1 MTLWTGFNSG
11 MTGGIVGP
19 GDRDALIALR
29 ERFINDP
36 DNTDLSM
43 LRPVI
48 ARSWRRSMLCNV
60 STAKR
65 AMEAIAVP
73 QLDEQVLRCAEPVL
87 SELERL
93 CMDTHGC
100 VSLAD
105 PMGTIAVFRGE
116 PAMVRWA
123 EKIFPTS
130 GGRMSEELIGTN
142 SDGTAIEEG
151 GAVQVWGG
159 EHFNEALQDSYCT
172 SVPIRDPLRR
182 SVRGVLSLSLPEQ
195 LAADLDPRSV
205 LLIAQGAAAQI
216 TSALADRLAAR
227 EQALLAEYLREV
239 RKRGAEA
246 VIAMDDHT
254 TIVNRGAMQMLDQGD
269 YAVLAA
275 YARDAAL
282 VDRAL
287 DMEVHCSRERVLQ
300 LQMRSVGTQGAGA
313 GTVMRL
319 RPVESNPRP
328 TISTASAPRE
338 ELFKEMVGA
347 SSALRR
353 AVGIATTALER
364 HMSAY
369 IVGEPGTGKRLLA
382 RSLAMGLAAAEGMS
396 SFDLSVDGAL
406 DLDAVGKAAA
416 AGQLIQIHEADQMDE
431 AACTGL
437 AAMLGGPQSPVMI
450 LTAQKITDTLLP
462 LVSALRGVEI
472 QMPPL
477 RTRREDIPLLIKH
490 FLQRLEP
497 ERRPASRLVEALAA
511 AEWPGNVSQLKQVV
525 ETAALQA
532 SGREVR
538 LDDLTEVHRRLLAR
552 SRLSRLQKAEL
563 EQIREALVEAGG
575 NRLRAA
581 SILRIGR
588 STLYR
593 RIDFYTSRGFALDL
607 QS

>member
-1 MTLWTGFNSG
+1 MNLSTGFNSG
-11 MTGGIVGP
+11 APGVIAGP
-19 GDRDALIALR
+19 ADRDALTALR

-36 DNTDLSM
+36 DHTDLSL

-60 STAKR
+60 SPAQKT
-65 AMEAIAVP
+65 MEAFAVP

-123 EKIFPTS
+123 ERIFPTS

-151 GAVQVWGG
+151 GAVQVWGS
-159 EHFNEALQDSYCT
+159 EHFNDALQDSYCT

-275 YARDAAL
+275 YARDAAI

-287 DMEVHCSRERVLQ
+287 DLEVHCSRERVLQ
-300 LQMRSVGTQGAGA
+300 LQMRSVGMQGAGA

-319 RPVESNPRP
+319 RPVTGSTRRSVGP
-328 TISTASAPRE
+328 TSGSRE
-338 ELFKEMVGA
+338 DSFKDLVGT

-353 AVGIATTALER
+353 AIGIATTALEH

-382 RSLAMGLAAAEGMS
+382 RSLAAGLTSAEGVC
-396 SFDLSVDGAL
+396 SFDLSGSEPL
-406 DLDAVGKAAA
+406 DLGAVSKAASD
-416 AGQLIQIHEADQMDE
+416 GQLIEIHNADLME
-431 AACTGL
+431 ESACASL
-437 AAMLGGPQSPVMI
+437 ATLLGRPESPIMI
-450 LTAQKITDTLLP
+450 LTAQNVTDALLP

-477 RTRREDIPLLIKH
+477 RTHRDDIPLLIKH

-511 AEWPGNVSQLKQVV
+511 AEWPGNVGQLKQVV

-532 SGREVR
+532 TGREVR